1 MPNLRIIYDNAID
14 RAALTADTTSG
25 SLVVG
30 NLKIDRKA
38 DVHRATAK
46 SVAYRAVWSSLEALG
61 GVFLVN
67 CNHTDV
73 ATMRIRAT
81 KEPQVTNSLFFSETF
96 NNAAWVATNVTV
108 GSAVADPSG
117 ASSAYTLTAGSAT
130 PKTLKQTRLPA
141 AVVIFNN
148 SIWIRRRTGTGAIT
162 IWSPDG
168 LVSSVINSLPSTWSR
183 YSVSNLAPASS
194 RSLMIEFS
202 TTGDAI
208 DVFGAQME
216 PGSSPSSYYPTTAAT
231 ATRPLGF
238 IDSWQSYSYDS
249 GVLVSCP
256 GGGVNLRNWNNTP
269 IGANAY
275 AYGGGAT
282 ARHWLTIPDSF
293 YGLAVDVADPTN
305 GSNVEA
311 SRLVAGQYWSP
322 KYNAQ
327 YELPLTP
334 VDRSVNR
341 YNDAGDLISLRGTRS
356 RKLSVSLA
364 GMPQTDRD
372 TLWDILWGNG
382 CTVPVIC
389 SIFPNDTS
397 GKQERMYQIY
407 GKLPTMSP
415 LTTQFINQFSNVL
428 ELEEA

>member
-14 RAALTADTTSG
+14 RAALASDTTSG
-25 SLVVG
+25 ALVVG

-73 ATMRIRAT
+73 ATMRVRAT
-81 KEPQVTNSLFFSETF
+81 KEPQATNLLTFSATF
-96 NNAAWVATNVTV
+96 SNAAWVPTNVTV
-108 GSAVADPSG
+108 SGGTLSDPSG
-117 ASSAYTLTAGSAT
+117 GSTAFTVTASAT
-130 PKTLKQTRLPA
+130 APRQLRQTLA
-141 AVVIFNN
+141 AGASLVCSN
-148 SIWIRRRTGTGAIT
+148 SIWLRRRTGTGAVNL
-162 IWSPDG
+162 WSPD
-168 LVSSVINSLPSTWSR
+168 LSVNLSITSLPATWTR
-183 YSVSNLAPASS
+183 YSVAGVASTSRVLLLELATS
-194 RSLMIEFS
+194 
-202 TTGDAI
+202 GDAV
-208 DVFGAQME
+208 DVWAAQLETGATAT
-216 PGSSPSSYYPTTAAT
+216 SYYPTTSAA
-231 ATRPLGF
+231 ATRPLGY
-238 IDSWQSYSYDS
+238 IDSWQSYNYDS
-249 GVLVSCP
+249 GVLVACP

-293 YGLAVDVADPTN
+293 YGLAIDVADPTN
-305 GSNVEA
+305 SSNVEA
-311 SRLVAGQYWSP
+311 SRMVAGPYWSP

-327 YELPLTP
+327 YDLPLTP

-372 TLWDILWGNG
+372 ILWDILWGNG

-389 SIFPNDTS
+389 SIFPNDSS